1 MRPAGIRM
9 KTGEAGA
16 LEREVRAVGWIR
28 EVARPYLKGLEPS
41 LERGG
46 ALRGYRFSRPAGRG
60 GKERLGVFA
69 GFLLGGEG
77 YEALRPAP
85 PECLVFA
92 YVAPA
97 GGALHRKLVRERE
110 SLFRKTHGF
119 ITWLTHR
126 PPRFQFSETGPA
138 TLARHLPLGNW
149 PEGRHGHYARNFY
162 IETLAWL
169 VRSGLVQRLAAESPG
184 SKKR

>member
-1 MRPAGIRM
+1 M
-9 KTGEAGA
+9 KTAEAEAGV
-16 LEREVRAVGWIR
+16 LEPEVRAVGWIR
-28 EVARPYLKGLEPS
+28 EVARPYLKGLDPK

-46 ALRGYRFSRPAGRG
+46 GLRGYRFSRPVGKGRV
-60 GKERLGVFA
+60 GVFA
-69 GFLLGGEG
+69 GFLLKGEG
-77 YEALRPAP
+77 YEYLKPEP

-92 YVAPA
+92 YVDPA
-97 GGALHRKLVRERE
+97 GGPLHERLVQGPE

-126 PPRFQFSETGPA
+126 PPRFQFSDRGA
-138 TLARHLPLGNW
+138 ASLVRHLPLENW

-169 VRSGLVQRLAAESPG
+169 VRSGLVQRLTAESSG
-184 SKKR
+184 NKKR